1 VKVLEPLLAALRERC
16 ASLPDRRVGMNSQYT
31 MKDIGMAAFS
41 VFFMQNASFLQHQKR
56 LQEGQGLSNCQT
68 LFDIE
73 KIPTEN
79 HIREH
84 LDGVSPA
91 HFDSN
96 FSQAVR
102 MFLAE
107 DNLAAF
113 RRLEGKV
120 LIALDGTEYFKSY
133 KVHCSNCSH
142 RVRKNEKK
150 EYFHT
155 FLGATIVSPGH
166 QHVVPLPPE
175 FITPQDGH
183 DKQDSEPTAAKRWLG
198 KHGQEY
204 ADLKPVYLG
213 DDLYAKQPMC
223 AAVVA
228 NRGKFI
234 FVCKPD
240 SHPTISEYLAS
251 ANISE
256 YTMSVQKGKKNGG
269 KTYTHIYRWSC
280 DIPLRKSADA
290 LIVNWMQM
298 DILDDKG
305 KITYHNSWIT
315 NIPIQQSNVV
325 ELVACG
331 RSRWKI
337 ENEKFNV
344 LKNNGYNLS
353 HNFGHGKLTLASM
366 LVVLNLLAFTFHTV
380 CDFIEQ
386 AWRHARTR
394 LHSRRM
400 FFEQMR
406 AATYY
411 FVFPTWYLLMEGLF
425 QPP

>member
-16 ASLPDRRVGMNSQYT
+16 ASLPDRRVGMNGQYT

-84 LDGVSPA
+84 LDGASPA

-113 RRLEGKV
+113 RRLDGNI
-120 LIALDGTEYFKSY
+120 LIALDGTEYFQSY
-133 KVHCSNCSH
+133 KIHCSNCSH

-155 FLGATIVSPGH
+155 FLGATIVAPGH
-166 QHVVPLPPE
+166 QHVLPLPPE

-213 DDLYAKQPMC
+213 DDLYSKQPMC
-223 AAVVA
+223 EAVLA
-228 NRGKFI
+228 KGGKFI

-251 ANISE
+251 ANNILE
-256 YTMSVQKGKKNGG
+256 YTISVQKGKKNGG

-290 LIVNWMQM
+290 VIVNWMEM
-298 DILDDKG
+298 DILDDR
-305 KITYHNSWIT
+305 IT

-353 HNFGHGKLTLASM
+353 HNFGHGKLTLASI
-366 LVVLNLLAFTFHTV
+366 LVVLNLLAFAFHTV

-386 AWRHARTR
+386 AWQHARTR

-411 FVFPTWYLLMEGLF
+411 FVFPTWDLLMEGLF